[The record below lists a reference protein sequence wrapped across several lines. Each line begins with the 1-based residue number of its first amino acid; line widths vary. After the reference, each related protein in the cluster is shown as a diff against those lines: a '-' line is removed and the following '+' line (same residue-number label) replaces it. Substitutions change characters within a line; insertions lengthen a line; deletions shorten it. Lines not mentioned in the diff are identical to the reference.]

1 MNRPQPRR
9 PDQFPGRYDLD
20 NQDLYPTAV
29 VAPGASAH
37 SNRVHLFVDNNLT
50 PPQGGIFFYSP
61 AGNLIGYWIATAG
74 TDPIDHTPVPFAL
87 AGITLT
93 DRTVPKIYANLSEQG
108 LTIENISSATNPS
121 ILVQDDAGTSP
132 FRFVTIDPAG
142 GVSMDAWNQVGG
154 GGGLP
159 AFGSGWSN
167 VAGNHLAYR
176 MMADLTV
183 MISGGVH
190 HTNVAAATIF
200 TLPSGWI
207 PAREQHFAVVDGT
220 GTTTLIVDTS
230 GNVTVTPAPSAAADM
245 WISVR
250 VAFSSP

>member
-9 PDQFPGRYDLD
+9 PDQFPGRYDLA
-20 NQDLYPTAV
+20 NQDLYPVAV

-37 SNRVHLFVDNNLT
+37 SNRVHLFVDNNLK

-61 AGNLIGYWIATAG
+61 AGNLIGYWIATSG
-74 TDPIDHTPVPFAL
+74 TDPINHTAVPFAQS
-87 AGITLT
+87 GITLT
-93 DRTVPKIYANLSEQG
+93 DQTAPKCYSNLTFRD
-108 LTIENISSATNPS
+108 LTIENISDALRPT
-121 ILVQDDAGTSP
+121 ILLQDDTGTAP
-132 FRFVTIDPAG
+132 FNFVTIDPTNG
-142 GVSMDAWNQVGG
+142 ISKDAWNQVGG
-154 GGGLP
+154 TGP

-167 VAGNHLAYR
+167 VAGNHLAYQ

-200 TLPSGWI
+200 TLPAGWV
-207 PAREQHFAVVDGT
+207 PGREQHFVVVDGT

-250 VAFSSP
+250 VASNSP